1 MTPFLLQVAQ
11 TYIANELENLTDYTF
26 VFPNKRSGVFF
37 SNYMLRELPSPIIM
51 PQITTISD
59 FISDHSSGVEC
70 SRMEL
75 IFILFDEYRK
85 IILKKN
91 PEAEAYEFD
100 KFQFWADML
109 LNDFADVDKYLVDA
123 KQLFKNVKDL
133 KEINSDFL
141 TDEQREAISYYMG
154 EYKLPE
160 KIDSFWKH
168 IQHDDKNGQ
177 LTTKFVRLWDIL
189 NELYVAFRE
198 RLTQM
203 GLCYS
208 GMSYREVAEKYDF
221 RDIEKLNSKRFIFV
235 GFNVLSLSEIKIFE
249 KLKSL
254 GLADFYWDLNSP
266 AYIYRDNR
274 ATRFVGKYVDKF
286 KSRYEIEEGKIEEFP
301 NINVIGIPS
310 SMGQTKETSKI
321 ISSLKLENKISEIN
335 TAIVL
340 PDEGLFIPLIH
351 SLPQDIDSVNIT
363 MGYPMRHT
371 SVAVLMGLI
380 VSMQLRARKVHEEMQ
395 FFYEDVVSVLS
406 HGILRAVSE
415 ETCKSIVK
423 DINENRAYNISASY
437 ISKEY
442 PIFTPVFTSVRDLN
456 DAKEVVSYVKDLLL
470 WIKSNL
476 SKKSS
481 ADILFV
487 DKYLSLLDVFAI
499 LINKYKVTMSE
510 STVIHLMERMI
521 SSASVNFEGE
531 PLKGLQIMG
540 VLETRALDFEN
551 LIILSMNE
559 RIFPRKHYAKTF
571 IPNELRR
578 GYGMSTV
585 SQQESMYAY
594 YFYRMI
600 TRAKN
605 VYIMYDSR
613 AQGANCG
620 EMSRFLYQ
628 LKYLYNRD
636 KITFKAIKYPVKPTH
651 KDGLKVEKTPE
662 IIAILNSYKNPDSK
676 KNLSASS
683 LKDYI
688 KCSMKFY
695 LCKVEGYDYEEED
708 PEFMDDKMF
717 GTVLHEVVENFY
729 IGLRGDANEVCITK
743 ENLDEFKKLQG
754 NIYKLITRSINKH
767 YNKLGEDNDTSLQ
780 GDSKALGDIMLH
792 FIISMF
798 EKEKQFAPFYFIDAE
813 YDKSKQWK
821 INDKHTINFRM
832 LVDRI
837 DRVNDMLRFIDYK
850 TGSDEVKVK
859 PISKL
864 FEISNTD
871 NNGAI
876 FQLLVYCFFYA
887 YINNYKGDIQPYIYK
902 LRTMSIENLPP
913 IMVNGNVLNSYLD
926 CADEFW
932 QLFENMINEI
942 FDESIPFIPTTN
954 EKTCS
959 YCSLIEICNK
969 KKSEY

>member
-1 MTPFLLQVAQ
+1 M
-11 TYIANELENLTDYTF
+11 
-26 VFPNKRSGVFF
+26 
-37 SNYMLRELPSPIIM
+37 
-51 PQITTISD
+51 
-59 FISDHSSGVEC
+59 
-70 SRMEL
+70 
-75 IFILFDEYRK
+75 
-85 IILKKN
+85 
-91 PEAEAYEFD
+91 
-100 KFQFWADML
+100 
-109 LNDFADVDKYLVDA
+109 
-123 KQLFKNVKDL
+123 
-133 KEINSDFL
+133 
-141 TDEQREAISYYMG
+141 
-154 EYKLPE
+154 
-160 KIDSFWKH
+160 
-168 IQHDDKNGQ
+168 
-177 LTTKFVRLWDIL
+177 RLWDIL

-221 RDIEKLNSKRFIFV
+221 RDFEKLNSKRYIFV

-254 GLADFYWDLNSP
+254 DLADFYWDLNSP
-266 AYIYRDNR
+266 AYKYKDNR
-274 ATRFVGKYVDKF
+274 ATRFVGKYVEKF
-286 KSRYEIEEGKIEEFP
+286 KSRYEIEEDKIEEFP

-310 SMGQTKETSKI
+310 SMGQIKETSEI
-321 ISSLKLENKISEIN
+321 IRTLKLENKISEIN

-351 SLPQDIDSVNIT
+351 SLPQEIDSINIT

-380 VSMQLRARKVHEEMQ
+380 VSMQLRVRKVHEEMQ
-395 FFYEDVVSVLS
+395 FFYEDVVNVLS

-415 ETCKSIVK
+415 KDCKSIAK
-423 DINENRAYNISASY
+423 YINENRAYNISAKY
-437 ISKEY
+437 INENH
-442 PIFTPVFTSVRDLN
+442 PIFNAVFASVSDLN
-456 DAKEVVSYVKDLLL
+456 SANDVVGYVKNLLQ

-476 SKKSS
+476 SNKCS

-487 DKYLSLLDVFAI
+487 DKYLSLLEVFAN
-499 LINKYKVTMSE
+499 LINKYDVTMSE

-521 SSASVNFEGE
+521 GSASVNFEGE

-600 TRAKN
+600 SRAKN
-605 VYIMYDSR
+605 VYVMYDSR

-636 KITFKAIKYPVKPTH
+636 KITFNAIKYPVKPTQ
-651 KDGLKVEKTPE
+651 KEGLKVEKTPE
-662 IIAILNSYKNPDSK
+662 IMAILNRYKDLNSK

-688 KCSMKFY
+688 KCPMKFY

-717 GTVLHEVVENFY
+717 GTVLHEVVEKFY
-729 IGLRGDANEVCITK
+729 MELKGNADEVRVTK
-743 ENLDEFKKLQG
+743 ENLDEFKKLEG
-754 NIYKLITRSINKH
+754 NIYKLITRSINEH
-767 YNKLGEDNDTSLQ
+767 YNKLGKDNYTPLQ
-780 GDSKALGDIMLH
+780 GDSKALGDIMRY

-798 EKEKQFAPFYFIDAE
+798 ENEKQFAPFDFISAE
-813 YDKSKQWK
+813 YDVSEPWK
-821 INDKHTINFRM
+821 INDEHTINFRM
-832 LVDRI
+832 LIDRI
-837 DRVNDMLRFIDYK
+837 DRVNEVLRFVDYK
-850 TGSDEVKVK
+850 TGSDKVEVK

-864 FEISNTD
+864 FDPSNND

-887 YINNYKGDIQPYIYK
+887 YKYDTEIDIQPYIYQ
-902 LRTMSIENLPP
+902 LRSMSTKSLPP
-913 IMVNGNVLNSYLD
+913 IKVNDKELYSYRE

-932 QLFENMINEI
+932 LLFEGMINEI
-942 FDESIPFIPTTN
+942 FNKAVPFIPTTN

-969 KKSEY
+969 KKMEY